1 MERIIMNESVFQL
14 KVSGEALYG
23 IWHQPCQ
30 SEKTDC
36 VRATAIVMLHGWG
49 GYRTGPHDMLVKLSR
64 QLAENGYHCFRFDFR
79 GKGYSQGDR
88 RYTGNKSMLEDLE
101 EVLQYVKDQLVD
113 PEIILTGI
121 CSGAKIALYY
131 ARNGKHQVGHV
142 IELSSPVLR
151 QIEVESTLAV
161 SNATNMLQ
169 TYIQKSFRKE
179 NWRKM
184 IHGEVNFS
192 AIWQNI
198 TRPVTRILLRSVKKE
213 SISKSDRQSKHQEK
227 PFSRFNGQIL
237 LIHGEKDPETRLAL
251 KQIHEMLNRHQIG
264 YETHVIKN
272 ANHSFYSLD
281 WEREVIGLIGKWLMV
296 NVVNN

>member
-1 MERIIMNESVFQL
+1 MNESVFQL
-14 KVSGEALYG
+14 KVSEEALYG
-23 IWHQPCQ
+23 IWHQPYQ
-30 SEKTDC
+30 SETVNC
-36 VRATAIVMLHGWG
+36 VKATAIVMLHGWG

-64 QLAENGYHCFRFDFR
+64 KLAANGYHCFRFDFR

-101 EVLQYVKDQLVD
+101 VVLQYVNEQLVD

-121 CSGAKIALYY
+121 CFGAKVALSY
-131 ARNGKHQVGHV
+131 ARNGKHLVRHV

-151 QIEVESTLAV
+151 QIEVESTLAA
-161 SNATNMLQ
+161 SNTKNMLQ

-192 AIWQNI
+192 AVWRNI
-198 TRPVTRILLRSVKKE
+198 TRPVAGILLHRVNKD
-213 SISKSDRQSKHQEK
+213 SISKSNRQSKHQEK

-251 KQIHEMLNRHQIG
+251 KQIHEMLDHYQIG
-264 YETHVIKN
+264 YETHVVKN

-281 WEREVIGLIGKWLMV
+281 WVREIIELIGKWLMV
-296 NVVNN
+296 NVVND